1 MKMSHV
7 GTILIRYMRYIYSVR
22 SGQIRNPSSARISMP
37 GQVMRYNVTITE
49 CSGYHIGYRQGDK
62 TNPDIRTEE
71 SQISEVTMTTASSLD
86 SISED
91 ENHVMPAPPQP
102 SSSVNA

>member
-1 MKMSHV
+1 
-7 GTILIRYMRYIYSVR
+7 MRYIYSVR
-22 SGQIRNPSSARISMP
+22 SGQIRNPSSACISMP

-62 TNPDIRTEE
+62 TNPDIRMEE
-71 SQISEVTMTTASSLD
+71 SQISEVAMTTASSSLD